1 VERKGHIYKEIKMI
15 KNKLELLKKLSSL
28 LKISFNQPG
37 LVILLSSAQKEHR
50 LVEDKFAEMFSECEC
65 AKNSVFPFKEL
76 NAVKYFEKN
85 FFSILFLSIFKA
97 VGIPEERI
105 LRYGV
110 ILHALRTIITCTDNI
125 LDDENKGP
133 VFLNADL
140 DNPVLNNTML
150 SLLAH
155 KVMGQAIREVSHTP
169 ETAARIEAKIL
180 DSICSIGKGE
190 NVTKIDDVMP
200 VPDKITENVHM
211 KIGGE
216 LLRLAL
222 IAPLENEREL
232 ISELQYMESGVLGI
246 GVALQMLDDVTDAAE
261 DLLDI
266 KSNYLASWIMYQSED
281 GIFSLDDLKEYADTR
296 GQNFCTDFKCS
307 VASVVNSAIEKA
319 LDGFDML
326 CCGGFPITRIQAVG
340 ILKLMFGLRG
350 LTQEWKVSRYA

>member
-1 VERKGHIYKEIKMI
+1 MDMI
-15 KNKLELLKKLSSL
+15 KNKLELLKKLSSI
-28 LKISFNQPG
+28 LKISLNQPG
-37 LVILLSSAQKEHR
+37 LVMLLSSAQKEHR
-50 LVEDKFAEMFSECEC
+50 LVEERFEEMLSECEC
-65 AKNSVFPFKEL
+65 ARKSVFPFKEL
-76 NAVKYFEKN
+76 NSIKYFEKN

-105 LRYGV
+105 MNYGV
-110 ILHALRTIITCTDNI
+110 ILHALRIIITCTDNI
-125 LDDENKGP
+125 LDNENKGP
-133 VFLNADL
+133 VFLNAEL

-155 KVMGQAIREVSHTP
+155 KVMGQAIREVSQDA
-169 ETAARIEAKIL
+169 ETAARIEANIL

-200 VPDKITENVHM
+200 IPVEITNNVHM

-232 ISELQYMESGVLGI
+232 ISELQHMESGILNIGI
-246 GVALQMLDDVTDAAE
+246 ALQMLDDVTDAAE
-261 DLLDI
+261 DLSNT
-266 KSNYLASWIMYQSED
+266 KANYLASWIMYQSED
-281 GIFSLDDLKEYADTR
+281 GIFSFDDLKEYADTS
-296 GQNFCTDFKCS
+296 GQNFCTDFKRS

-326 CCGGFPITRIQAVG
+326 CSGGFPTTTFSYNA
-340 ILKLMFGLRG
+340 
-350 LTQEWKVSRYA
+350 

>member
-1 VERKGHIYKEIKMI
+1 
-15 KNKLELLKKLSSL
+15 
-28 LKISFNQPG
+28 
-37 LVILLSSAQKEHR
+37 
-50 LVEDKFAEMFSECEC
+50 
-65 AKNSVFPFKEL
+65 VFPFKEL
-76 NAVKYFEKN
+76 NAIKYFEKN

-105 LRYGV
+105 MNYGV
-110 ILHALRTIITCTDNI
+110 ILHALRIIITCTDNI
-125 LDDENKGP
+125 LDNENKGP
-133 VFLNADL
+133 VFLNAEL

-155 KVMGQAIREVSHTP
+155 KVMGQAIREVSQDA
-169 ETAARIEAKIL
+169 ETAARIEANIL

-190 NVTKIDDVMP
+190 NVTKIDNVMP
-200 VPDKITENVHM
+200 IPVEITNNVHM

-232 ISELQYMESGVLGI
+232 ISELQHMESGILNIGI
-246 GVALQMLDDVTDAAE
+246 ALQMLDDVTDAAE
-261 DLLDI
+261 DLSNT
-266 KSNYLASWIMYQSED
+266 KANYLASWIMYQSED
-281 GIFSLDDLKEYADTR
+281 GIFSFDDLKEYADTS
-296 GQNFCTDFKCS
+296 GQNFCTDFKRS

-340 ILKLMFGLRG
+340 TLKLMFGLRG
-350 LTQEWKVSRYA
+350 LTQEWKMSRFS

>member
-1 VERKGHIYKEIKMI
+1 MKT
-15 KNKLELLKKLSSL
+15 NKLELLKKLSSL
-28 LKISFNQPG
+28 LKISLNQPG

-50 LVEDKFAEMFSECEC
+50 LVEEKFTEMLSECEC
-65 AKNSVFPFKEL
+65 GKNSVLPFKDL
-76 NAVKYFEKN
+76 NPVKYFEKN

-105 LRYGV
+105 MNYGV

-125 LDDENKGP
+125 LDDEKKGSI
-133 VFLNADL
+133 FLNAGL
-140 DNPVLNNTML
+140 DNAVLNNTML
-150 SLLAH
+150 TLLAQ
-155 KVMGQAIREVSHTP
+155 KVMGQAIREVSHIP
-169 ETAARIEAKIL
+169 ETAARIEAVIL

-190 NVTKIDDVMP
+190 NITKIDDVMP
-200 VPDKITENVHM
+200 VPEEITNNVHM

-232 ISELQYMESGVLGI
+232 ISELQYMESGVLNIGI
-246 GVALQMLDDVTDAAE
+246 SLQMLDDVTDVAE

-266 KSNYLASWIMYQSED
+266 KSNYLASWIMYQGED
-281 GIFSLDDLKEYADTR
+281 GIFSFDDLKEYADTSD
-296 GQNFCTDFKCS
+296 QNICTDFKCS
-307 VASVVNSAIEKA
+307 VASVVNSAIKKA

-326 CCGGFPITRIQAVG
+326 CCGGFPITRIQAIG

-350 LTQEWKVSRYA
+350 LTQEWKMSSYA

>member
-1 VERKGHIYKEIKMI
+1 MKT
-15 KNKLELLKKLSSL
+15 NKLELLKKLSSL
-28 LKISFNQPG
+28 LKMSLNQPG
-37 LVILLSSAQKEHR
+37 LVILLSSAQKKHR
-50 LVEDKFAEMFSECEC
+50 LVEERFAEMLSECEC

-105 LRYGV
+105 LKYGV

-125 LDDENKGP
+125 LDNENKGP
-133 VFLNADL
+133 VFLAVGIDNA
-140 DNPVLNNTML
+140 VLNNTML
-150 SLLAH
+150 SLLAY
-155 KVMGQAIREVSHTP
+155 KVMGQTIREVSHDA

-190 NVTKIDDVMP
+190 NVAKIYDIMP
-200 VPDKITENVHM
+200 VPRKITEDVHM

-222 IAPLENEREL
+222 IAPMENERGFVG
-232 ISELQYMESGVLGI
+232 ELQNIEAGVLGI

-261 DLLDI
+261 DLSHI
-266 KSNYLASWIMYQSED
+266 KSNYLASWIMYQEED
-281 GIFSLDDLKEYADTR
+281 GIFSFDDLKEYADKND
-296 GQNFCTDFKCS
+296 QNFCTDFKRS

-326 CCGGFPITRIQAVG
+326 CCGGFPITRIQAVR
-340 ILKLMFGLRG
+340 ILNLMFGLRG
-350 LTQEWKVSRYA
+350 LTQEWKMSRYA

>member
-1 VERKGHIYKEIKMI
+1 MI
-15 KNKLELLKKLSSL
+15 KNKPGLVKKLSSL
-28 LKISFNQPG
+28 LKIGFNHPG
-37 LVILLSSAQKEHR
+37 LVMLLSSAQKEHR
-50 LVEDKFAEMFSECEC
+50 LVEDKFAEMLCECEC

-97 VGIPEERI
+97 VNIPEERI
-105 LRYGV
+105 MNYGV

-133 VFLNADL
+133 VFLNAEL

-155 KVMGQAIREVSHTP
+155 KVMGQAIREVSHDN
-169 ETAARIEAKIL
+169 ETAAHIEAVIL
-180 DSICSIGKGE
+180 DSVCSIGKGE
-190 NVTKIDDVMP
+190 NVTRIEGEMP
-200 VPDKITENVHM
+200 VPEKITENVHM

-222 IAPLENEREL
+222 IAPVENESGFN
-232 ISELQYMESGVLGI
+232 SELQYMESGVLEI
-246 GVALQMLDDVTDAAE
+246 GVALQILDDVTDAAE
-261 DLLDI
+261 DLSNT
-266 KSNYLASWIMYQSED
+266 KVNYLASWIMYHGED
-281 GIFSLDDLKEYADTR
+281 GTFSFNDLKEYAEKKEN
-296 GQNFCTDFKCS
+296 NFCIDFS
-307 VASVVNSAIEKA
+307 RSATSVVNEAIEKA

-326 CCGGFPITRIQAVG
+326 CCGGFPITRVQAIG

-350 LTQEWKVSRYA
+350 LSGEWEMSKYA

>member
-1 VERKGHIYKEIKMI
+1 MKMI
-15 KNKLELLKKLSSL
+15 KNKLELLKKLSSI

-37 LVILLSSAQKEHR
+37 LVMLLSSAQKEHR
-50 LVEDKFAEMFSECEC
+50 LVEERFAEMLSECEC
-65 AKNSVFPFKEL
+65 ARKSVFPFKEL
-76 NAVKYFEKN
+76 NAIKYFEKN

-105 LRYGV
+105 MSYGV

-125 LDDENKGP
+125 LDNENKGP
-133 VFLNADL
+133 VFLNAEL
-140 DNPVLNNTML
+140 DNLVLNNTML

-155 KVMGQAIREVSHTP
+155 KVMGQAIREVSHDAA
-169 ETAARIEAKIL
+169 TATRIEANIL

-190 NVTKIDDVMP
+190 NITKIDGVMP
-200 VPDKITENVHM
+200 VPEEITNNVHM

-222 IAPLENEREL
+222 IAPIENEREL
-232 ISELQYMESGVLGI
+232 ISELQHMESGILNIGI
-246 GVALQMLDDVTDAAE
+246 ALQMLDDVTDAAE
-261 DLLDI
+261 DLSHT
-266 KSNYLASWIMYQSED
+266 KANYLASWIMYQGED
-281 GIFSLDDLKEYADTR
+281 GIFSFEDLKEYADTS
-296 GQNFCTDFKCS
+296 GQNFCTDFKHS

-319 LDGFDML
+319 LDGFNMF

-350 LTQEWKVSRYA
+350 LAQEWKMSRYA